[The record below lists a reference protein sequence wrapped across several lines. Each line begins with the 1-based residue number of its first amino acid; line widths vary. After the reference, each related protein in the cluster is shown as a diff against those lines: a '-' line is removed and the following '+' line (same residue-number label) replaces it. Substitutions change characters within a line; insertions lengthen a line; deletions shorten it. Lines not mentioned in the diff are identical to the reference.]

1 MKCWGW
7 VLISGC
13 WGRRA
18 SQRGA
23 QRCGVWGVIRVTGT
37 NQGRENVES
46 VAIININVFE
56 YPRDLQSLV
65 FRLGV

>member
-37 NQGRENVES
+37 NQGGKMWALCGDES
-46 VAIININVFE
+46 VATINAFE
-56 YPRDLQSLV
+56 YQLDL
-65 FRLGV
+65 